1 MEKQVDNSRLTLILI
16 LIAFAFGVLFRLIW
30 VFKFGDEPSYLFNGS
45 LMLTT
50 NDGYFFASGVDK
62 LINGN
67 HELNPRLWDMY
78 GQGMIYVSAF
88 FAYISP
94 FSLDTTL
101 FYMPALISSLIVI
114 PLVLI
119 GKLYNRLWWGF
130 VAALIAVIAWSYYNR
145 TMVGYYDTDMFA
157 IWLPVLALYFMLRSL
172 ENSSWEMLF
181 FASLTLVFYSF
192 VYSSSAAVIYSLS
205 LTYIGY
211 KLLFYR
217 KEEFTYKAMVLLLLG
232 IIPLGSFASAY
243 DLPYGYALQVVI
255 LFVVYKVFS
264 KKHFSQKTL
273 ILTSLF
279 LFIGF
284 LYFGNIFNIMIGKI
298 TVYTSTNLVE
308 GLKFFGVVQTV
319 QEANPID
326 FITMSNRISGSIWGL
341 IISVIGYGLLVK
353 RHKTFII
360 ALPLLGIGIFS
371 LIGGLRFTVYATPI
385 AALGA
390 SYALFY
396 IADLIKNQIAQKAFI
411 GIGAIALLA
420 PNIYHLYIYDMPTVF
435 TNAEVNDLA
444 KLKEISKNG
453 DYVISWWDYGYPLWY
468 YTGRNTLI
476 DGGKHHHDNFVVS
489 QIMLSPS
496 SRFVYNLSS
505 LSVEEYIKFANIV
518 KNANKDAKVT
528 NESKI
533 YKEFGYQDAIDVILK
548 NRQKDQL
555 EPYEVLAEL
564 EEDSF
569 KLPPKSADIYLY
581 MPYRMFDIFPTIASF
596 GRQNLLTGENTN
608 DMQVM
613 SAVLSK
619 HENGVLVLNNGFI
632 VDLNNGTISSQNKS
646 FPLKQFIQA
655 NDKGTQMQE
664 FNSDATYSIIYKA
677 DMGTFYIVDDKT
689 FNSAYIQMFLLG
701 NYDKNLFELV
711 VSSPYSKIYKLK
723 R

>member
-1 MEKQVDNSRLTLILI
+1 METSNNNRTTLFLI
-16 LIAFAFGVLFRLIW
+16 LIAFAFGILLRLIW
-30 VFKFGDEPSYLFNGS
+30 VFKFGNEPSYLFNGS

-88 FAYISP
+88 FVYISP

-101 FYMPALISSLIVI
+101 FYMPVFISSLIVI
-114 PLVLI
+114 PIVLI
-119 GKLYNRLWWGF
+119 GKLYGRLWWGF
-130 VAALIAVIAWSYYNR
+130 VSALIAVIAWSYYNR
-145 TMVGYYDTDMFA
+145 TMAGYYDTDMFA

-172 ENSSWEMLF
+172 EDASWEMLF
-181 FASLTLVFYSF
+181 YASLTLVFYSF
-192 VYSSSAAVIYSLS
+192 VYSSSAAVVYSLS

-217 KEEFTYKAMVLLLLG
+217 KEEFTYKAMILLLLG
-232 IIPLGSFASAY
+232 IIPFGSMVSAY
-243 DLPYGYALQVVI
+243 DLPYGYMAQVVL

-264 KKHFSQKTL
+264 KKHFSQKML
-273 ILTSLF
+273 ILTSLL
-279 LFIGF
+279 LFVGF

-298 TVYTSTNLVE
+298 TGYTSTNLVE

-326 FITMSNRISGSIWGL
+326 FYTMGNRIIGWAYLFPIA
-341 IISVIGYGLLVK
+341 VIGYIFLVI
-353 RHKTFII
+353 RHKAFII
-360 ALPLLGIGIFS
+360 ALPLLGIGLFS
-371 LIGGLRFTVYATPI
+371 LVGGLRFTVYATPI

-390 SYALFY
+390 GFFVFY
-396 IADLIKNQIAQKAFI
+396 ISEFIESKLGQKVFI
-411 GIGAIALLA
+411 IMATTILLV
-420 PNIYHLYIYDMPTVF
+420 PNIIHLYEYDMPTVF
-435 TNAEVNDLA
+435 TKSEVNDLA

-489 QIMLSPS
+489 QIMLSS
-496 SRFVYNLSS
+496 SNRFVYNLSS
-505 LSVEEYIKFANIV
+505 LSVEEYIKFANVV
-518 KNANKDAKVT
+518 KSANKDGKETEA
-528 NESKI
+528 SKT
-533 YKEFGYQDAIDVILK
+533 YKALGYQDSIDVILK

-555 EPYEVLAEL
+555 EPNVILSSL
-564 EEDSF
+564 EEDDF

-581 MPYRMFDIFPTIASF
+581 MPYRMFDIFPTVASF
-596 GRQNLLTGENTN
+596 GHQNLITGENTN
-608 DMQVM
+608 DMQIM
-613 SAVLSK
+613 SATLSK
-619 HENGVLVLNNGFI
+619 QENGILMLDNGFV
-632 VDLNNGTISSQNKS
+632 VDLNNGTINSKDKS
-646 FPLKQFIQA
+646 FALKQFIRVNEDSSSQA
-655 NDKGTQMQE
+655 QD
-664 FNSDATYSIIYKA
+664 FNSDSIYSIVYKA
-677 DMGTFYIVDDKT
+677 DLGTFYIVDDKT

>member
-1 MEKQVDNSRLTLILI
+1 M
-16 LIAFAFGVLFRLIW
+16 
-30 VFKFGDEPSYLFNGS
+30 
-45 LMLTT
+45 
-50 NDGYFFASGVDK
+50 
-62 LINGN
+62 
-67 HELNPRLWDMY
+67 
-78 GQGMIYVSAF
+78 
-88 FAYISP
+88 
-94 FSLDTTL
+94 
-101 FYMPALISSLIVI
+101 
-114 PLVLI
+114 
-119 GKLYNRLWWGF
+119 
-130 VAALIAVIAWSYYNR
+130 
-145 TMVGYYDTDMFA
+145 
-157 IWLPVLALYFMLRSL
+157 
-172 ENSSWEMLF
+172 
-181 FASLTLVFYSF
+181 
-192 VYSSSAAVIYSLS
+192 
-205 LTYIGY
+205 
-211 KLLFYR
+211 
-217 KEEFTYKAMVLLLLG
+217 
-232 IIPLGSFASAY
+232 
-243 DLPYGYALQVVI
+243 
-255 LFVVYKVFS
+255 
-264 KKHFSQKTL
+264 
-273 ILTSLF
+273 
-279 LFIGF
+279 
-284 LYFGNIFNIMIGKI
+284 
-298 TVYTSTNLVE
+298 
-308 GLKFFGVVQTV
+308 
-319 QEANPID
+319 
-326 FITMSNRISGSIWGL
+326 
-341 IISVIGYGLLVK
+341 LVK

-396 IADLIKNQIAQKAFI
+396 ITDLIKNQIAQKAFI
-411 GIGAIALLA
+411 SISAIALLA

-435 TNAEVNDLA
+435 TNAEVNDLV
-444 KLKEISKNG
+444 KFKEISKNG

-518 KNANKDAKVT
+518 KNANRDGKVT

-555 EPYEVLAEL
+555 EPYAVLTSL
-564 EEDSF
+564 EDDSF
-569 KLPPKSADIYLY
+569 ELPPKSADIYLY

-608 DMQVM
+608 DMQVV

-619 HENGVLVLNNGFI
+619 QENGVLMLDNGFI

>member
-1 MEKQVDNSRLTLILI
+1 LQIKNENTTTLLLI
-16 LIAFAFGVLFRLIW
+16 LIAFSFGVLFRLIW
-30 VFKFGDEPSYLFNGS
+30 VFKFGNEPNFLYNGS

-62 LINGN
+62 LLNGS

-78 GQGMIYVSAF
+78 NQGMIYVSALF
-88 FAYISP
+88 VYISP

-101 FYMPALISSLIVI
+101 FYMPVFISSLIVI
-114 PLVLI
+114 PIILI

-130 VAALIAVIAWSYYNR
+130 VSALIAVIAWSYYNR
-145 TMVGYYDTDMFA
+145 TMAGYYDTDMFA
-157 IWLPVLALYFMLRSL
+157 IWLPTLALYFMLRSL
-172 ENSSWEMLF
+172 EDSSWEMLF
-181 FASLTLVFYSF
+181 FASITLVFYSF
-192 VYSSSAAVIYSLS
+192 VYSSSAAVVYSLS

-232 IIPLGSFASAY
+232 IIPFGSMVSAY
-243 DLPYGYALQVVI
+243 NLPYGYMGQVAL
-255 LFVVYKVFS
+255 LFIVYKTFGA
-264 KKHFSQKTL
+264 KHFSQKIL
-273 ILTSLF
+273 ILTSIL
-279 LFIGF
+279 LFILF
-284 LYFGNIFNIMIGKI
+284 LYFGNVFNIMIGKI
-298 TVYTSTNLVE
+298 TGYTSTNLVE

-326 FITMSNRISGSIWGL
+326 FLTMSNRISGSLYGL
-341 IISVIGYGLLVK
+341 IISVIGYVLLVRK
-353 RHKTFII
+353 HRALII

-390 SYALFY
+390 GFFVFY
-396 IADLIKNQIAQKAFI
+396 ISEFIESKIAQKAFI
-411 GIGAIALLA
+411 VIATTILLI
-420 PNIYHLYIYDMPTVF
+420 PNIIHLYEYDMPTVF
-435 TNAEVNDLA
+435 TSTEVNDLT

-518 KNANKDAKVT
+518 KSANKDGNITDK
-528 NESKI
+528 SKM
-533 YKEFGYQDAIDVILK
+533 YGELGYQDAIDVVLK
-548 NRQKDQL
+548 NKQKDQL
-555 EPYEVLAEL
+555 EPYAVLSSL
-564 EEDSF
+564 EEDNF
-569 KLPPKSADIYLY
+569 KLPPKSVDIYLY

-596 GRQNLLTGENTN
+596 GYQNLKTGENTN
-608 DMQVM
+608 DMQIM
-613 SAVLSK
+613 SATLQK
-619 HENGVLVLNNGFI
+619 QENGVLVLSNGFI
-632 VDLNNGTISSQNKS
+632 VDLNNGTISSKNQS
-646 FPLKQFIQA
+646 FPLKQFIRV
-655 NDKGTQMQE
+655 NDKNVQTKQE
-664 FNSDATYSIIYKA
+664 FNPDASYSIVYK
-677 DMGTFYIVDDKT
+677 DEMGTFYIADDKT
-689 FNSAYIQMFLLG
+689 FNSAFIQMFLVG